1 MVVAGQTATSRNDF
15 ANERA
20 KAQDRQ
26 NSKRG
31 KRSSSARKGGG
42 VRNRVASNISA
53 EKKGQGGRRVESD
66 RQRAYKRPA
75 TRQRLVAHEP

>member
-31 KRSSSARKGGG
+31 KRSNSARKGGG
-42 VRNRVASNISA
+42 VR
-53 EKKGQGGRRVESD
+53 KGSPRTYLPGRRDKAAGEWNRTAKVLTC
-66 RQRAYKRPA
+66 A
-75 TRQRLVAHEP
+75 QRLARAL